1 VSDYF
6 DRVERGMRE
15 AMRRGAHEPW
25 YLRLRVRLS
34 RPVMVAVACLVVCGS
49 ALAATGVFRTGA
61 PVGSEVPPNPSAY
74 EGAVIARTV
83 RLLPLRVSDPD
94 GGPPW
99 ALRVLKT
106 TRGLMCLQVGRVVD
120 GRLGAL
126 GEDGAFGDDGA
137 FHPLSLD
144 YLSGL
149 GCGTQDA
156 HGNAFLNEQLH
167 AVPASALFGNA
178 LSSEQR
184 DSAVGCYASKS
195 SSRVCPPSNLRDVD
209 FGLLGPD
216 ATRVTYATPT
226 GAMVTTPTTGE
237 DGAYLIVLPHKTKPC
252 GPPQPFCVRGQGD
265 DEVIGPEL
273 EYSETIRTVT
283 YRDAPACHL
292 PSSAQAAEQQASKEA
307 EVRAVLKRRYPEIY
321 RTLYYSGRYIRDSV
335 NELTLPQ
342 QRAFAALRAPYLR
355 TELRRPRCPAVGYTP
370 LSPSRH
376 ITEDQVSS
384 PITVHAEPARFYCEH
399 DEDTV
404 PCDGPVPNGY
414 KRLDLR
420 GGPPQLL
427 LVIQF
432 TSRIAITNFD
442 SHYEINK
449 SDPNDPTSPQCP
461 SGGASSFG
469 PTQTNLKAG
478 QRVRYTTFVN
488 PQCRGVSHIT
498 VGLVTVNGPSGAMPV
513 PGLPGQSAE
522 IPVGQ
527 ANFRIP

>member
-6 DRVERGMRE
+6 DQVERGLRE
-15 AMRRGAHEPW
+15 AVRRGAHEPW
-25 YLRLRVRLS
+25 HLRLRSRLS
-34 RPVMVAVACLVVCGS
+34 RPVVVAVACLVVCGS
-49 ALAATGVFRTGA
+49 ALAATGVFRTGV

-74 EGAVIARTV
+74 EGAVIPRTV

-106 TRGLMCLQVGRVVD
+106 TRGLMCLQIGRVVN

-126 GEDGAFGDDGA
+126 GEDGAFGNDDA

-144 YLSGL
+144 FLSGQ

-156 HGNAFLNEQLH
+156 HGDAFLNEQLH

-178 LSSEQR
+178 LSNGQR
-184 DSAVGCYASKS
+184 HSPDGCYASKS
-195 SSRVCPPSNLRDVD
+195 NSRVCPPSDLRDVD

-216 ATRVTYATPT
+216 ATSLTYATPT
-226 GAMVTTPTTGE
+226 GATVTTPTSGK
-237 DGAYLIVLPHKTKPC
+237 DGAYLIVLPHKTRPC
-252 GPPQPFCVRGQGD
+252 GPPRPFCVRGQGGD
-265 DEVIGPEL
+265 QVIGPEL
-273 EYSETIRTVT
+273 EESEAIRTVT
-283 YRDAPACHL
+283 YRDAPVCHL
-292 PSSAQAAEQQASKEA
+292 PSPAQAAEQQASKEA
-307 EVRAVLKRRYPEIY
+307 EVRALVRRRYPAIY
-321 RTLYYSGRYIRDSV
+321 RTLYYRERYMRDSI
-335 NELTLPQ
+335 NELTPTQ
-342 QRAFAALRAPYLR
+342 QRAFATLRAPYLR
-355 TELRRPRCPAVGYTP
+355 AELRRPRCPAVGYAP
-370 LSPSRH
+370 ISPSRH
-376 ITEDQVSS
+376 ITASQVASQV
-384 PITVHAEPARFYCEH
+384 TVHAEPATFYCEH
-399 DEDTV
+399 DDGTV
-404 PCDGPVPNGY
+404 PCDGAVRRGY
-414 KRLDLR
+414 KRLGIS

-442 SHYEINK
+442 SHYEINT
-449 SDPNDPTSPQCP
+449 SDPSDPTNPQCP
-461 SGGASSFG
+461 SAGAGSFG
-469 PTQTNLKAG
+469 PTQTNLRAG
-478 QRVRYTTFVN
+478 QHVRYTMFVN

-527 ANFRIP
+527 TNFRIP

>member
-1 VSDYF
+1 MSDYF
-6 DRVERGMRE
+6 DQVERGLRE

-25 YLRLRVRLS
+25 YQRLRLRVS
-34 RPVMVAVACLVVCGS
+34 RPVAVAVACLAVCGS

-61 PVGSEVPPNPSAY
+61 PVGSEVPPSPSAY
-74 EGAVIARTV
+74 EGAVIPQTV

-126 GEDGAFGDDGA
+126 GEDGAFGSDGA

-144 YLSGL
+144 FLSGQ

-156 HGNAFLNEQLH
+156 RGDAFLNEQLH

-178 LSSEQR
+178 LSNRQR
-184 DSAVGCYASKS
+184 HSWDGCYASKS
-195 SSRVCPPSNLRDVD
+195 SSRICPPSDLRDLD

-216 ATRVTYATPT
+216 ATSVTYTMST
-226 GAMVTTPTTGE
+226 GATVTTPTTGE
-237 DGAYLIVLPHKTKPC
+237 DGAYLIVLPHKTRPC
-252 GPPQPFCVRGQGD
+252 GPPQPFCVRDQGGDD

-273 EYSETIRTVT
+273 EESEAIRTVT

-292 PSSAQAAEQQASKEA
+292 PSQ
-307 EVRAVLKRRYPEIY
+307 IH
-321 RTLYYSGRYIRDSV
+321 
-335 NELTLPQ
+335 
-342 QRAFAALRAPYLR
+342 
-355 TELRRPRCPAVGYTP
+355 ELRRSRCPTVGYAP
-370 LSPSRH
+370 ISPSRH
-376 ITEDQVSS
+376 ITESEVASRV
-384 PITVHAEPARFYCEH
+384 TVHAEPARFYCEH
-399 DEDTV
+399 NGETV
-404 PCDGPVPNGY
+404 PCDGAVPNGY
-414 KRLDLR
+414 KRLGMG

-442 SHYEINK
+442 SHYEINT
-449 SDPNDPTSPQCP
+449 SDPNDRANPQCP
-461 SGGASSFG
+461 SAGAGSFG
-469 PTQTNLKAG
+469 PTQTNLRAG
-478 QRVRYTTFVN
+478 QRVHYTTFVN

-522 IPVGQ
+522 IPVGKT
-527 ANFRIP
+527 NFRIP